1 MRSLALTLTMS
12 GLLAAFLGAGC
23 RHQPEARTPKVPVVR
38 YTKAI
43 SKQVSQYEYFTGRT
57 EAIKSVEIR
66 ARVTGYLV
74 EINFKPGAEVKKDD
88 QLFLIDP
95 RPYKAD
101 LDQAN
106 AQVLLAKAQL
116 QLAIADLERGKEIDK
131 TPGAISKQDLDK
143 YAAAQSQADAQVKA
157 ATAAADQADLNYQWT
172 KVTTLIDGLTGRNLL
187 DVGNLV
193 TKDQTLLTTV
203 VSQGKM
209 YGYFDVDELL
219 IKRIQDL
226 IREGKVK
233 SARKYDDVP
242 VELGLINEGDSYP
255 HVGTIDFVGNRID
268 PGTGTLQIRGIFDNP
283 KAANG
288 GPALLTPGMFIR
300 IRFPVGE
307 KKEELLVPQ
316 IAIGTDQGKKFL
328 LVVNE
333 GNVVEYR
340 PVTLGQVDG
349 ELQAIE
355 PLKIVR
361 TDKGVRLA
369 GKDESGEDSLKVGER
384 VIVGGLQRVRP
395 GIKVEAKDANL
406 EVK

>member
-1 MRSLALTLTMS
+1 MLTLVLS
-12 GLLAAFLGAGC
+12 GILAGFVGVGC
-23 RHQPEARTPKVPVVR
+23 QSRPEARTPKVQVVR

-43 SKQVSQYEYFTGRT
+43 AQDVPHYEYFTGRT

-74 EINFKPGAEVKKDD
+74 EINFKPGAEVKEGDP
-88 QLFLIDP
+88 LFLIDP

-106 AQVLLAKAQL
+106 SQILLAKAQL
-116 QLAIADLERGKEIDK
+116 ELAIADLARGREIEK

-157 ATAAADQADLNYQWT
+157 ATATAEQSDLYYKWT
-172 KVTTLIDGLTGRNLL
+172 KVTSPIDGLTSRNLL
-187 DVGNLV
+187 DAGNLI

-209 YGYFDVDELL
+209 YGYFDVDELT

-242 VELGLINEGDSYP
+242 VELGLINEGDNYP
-255 HVGTIDFVGNRID
+255 HVGAIDFVGNRID

-288 GPALLTPGMFIR
+288 GPAFLTPGMFIR

-307 KKEELLVPQ
+307 NEKKLLVPQ

-328 LVVNE
+328 LVVNDS
-333 GNVVEYR
+333 NVVEYR
-340 PVTLGQVDG
+340 PVTLGQAKG
-349 ELQAIE
+349 ELQVIE

-361 TDKGVRLA
+361 TDKGARLA
-369 GKDESGEDSLKVGER
+369 APGESGEDSLKAGER

-395 GIKVEAKDANL
+395 GLKVEARDANL